1 MRFVLSAVATF
12 ALGLVAVAPAMAQ
25 AKTGTI
31 DFQRAVVETAEFKK
45 AYAQLEATYKPKQD
59 ALAKAQQEL
68 QDLDTQMRSSQG
80 QLSQAG
86 AAELQAK
93 AQRKQTQ
100 VERLQQDLQEDFEAD
115 RDRALQLT
123 GTRMTDVLKKLAD
136 EKQLDLIID
145 ATALRFSRTTLD
157 VTDAAIKAYDA
168 AHPAK

>member
-1 MRFVLSAVATF
+1 MRFVLSAVATCV
-12 ALGLVAVAPAMAQ
+12 LGLVSMVPAMAQ
-25 AKTGTI
+25 SKTAVI

-68 QDLDTQMRSSQG
+68 QDLETQIRASQG

-86 AAELQAK
+86 TAELQAK

-100 VERLQQDLQEDFEAD
+100 VERLQMDLQEDFEAD

-123 GTRMTDVLKKLAD
+123 STRMKEVLKKFAD
-136 EKQLDLIID
+136 EKQLDMIVD
-145 ATALRFSRTTLD
+145 TAALQFSRNTLD
-157 VTDAAIKAYDA
+157 VTDAAIAAYNT

>member
-59 ALAKAQQEL
+59 ALSKAQQEL

-145 ATALRFSRTTLD
+145 ATALRFSRNTLD